1 MSVLKNK
8 RRTSKIEY
16 ERNFIGLYE
25 YMMNLIDHMPKRY
38 MQVLGKPM
46 KDRLNEMYD
55 KVMKIS
61 DMYIE
66 KEPWKE
72 RYLLCRETIENL
84 ESFAEWVYLYWN
96 LSDGRNGIKRADD
109 EKREF
114 MTKMFN
120 REIYLI
126 AGVMFRL
133 DTRKKFGIIE
143 VRYMQKFNAK
153 EIEGITFLEKLYQLN
168 KLVYPKVIRI
178 PLAQRDEEA
187 ALACKY
193 IRNAFYCAYSGNLIF
208 PENKKQY
215 DKRKRLIGEAI
226 SDMYRLDRPMLK
238 LFMVHLF
245 SNDDMEKITQLVN
258 EATRYLLALQASDKD
273 RFSGLD

>member
-16 ERNFIGLYE
+16 ERNYIGIYE
-25 YMMNLIDHMPKRY
+25 YMMNLINHMPKRY
-38 MQVLGKPM
+38 MEILGKPM
-46 KDRLNEMYD
+46 KERLNRVYD
-55 KVMKIS
+55 NVTKIS

-66 KEPWKE
+66 KDPWKE
-72 RYLLCRETIENL
+72 RYLLCGETVREL
-84 ESFAEWVYLYWN
+84 ESFAEWVYLYWI
-96 LSDGRNGIKRADD
+96 LSDGRNAIKRADD
-109 EKREF
+109 QKREF

-126 AGVMFRL
+126 AGVMFKL
-133 DTRKKFGIIE
+133 DTQKKYGHIE
-143 VRYMQKFNAK
+143 VQYMKKFNAK
-153 EIEGITFLEKLYQLN
+153 EIEGIKFLEKLYELN
-168 KLVYPKVIRI
+168 RLVYPKVIRI

-245 SNDDMEKITQLVN
+245 SDEDMERITALIG
-258 EATRYLLALQASDKD
+258 ETSRHLLALQASDKE
-273 RFSGLD
+273 RFASLS

>member
-25 YMMNLIDHMPKRY
+25 YMMNLIDHIPKRY
-38 MQVLGKPM
+38 MQMLGNPM
-46 KDRLNEMYD
+46 KVRLNEMYD

-72 RYLLCRETIENL
+72 RYLLCRETIEDL

-114 MTKMFN
+114 MSKMFN

-126 AGVMFRL
+126 AGIMFRL
-133 DTRKKFGIIE
+133 DTRKKFGMIE

-153 EIEGITFLEKLYQLN
+153 EIEGIIFLEKLYQLN

-187 ALACKY
+187 SLACKY
-193 IRNAFYCAYSGNLIF
+193 IRNAFYCAYTGNLIF

-226 SDMYRLDRPMLK
+226 SDVYRLDRPMLK

-245 SNDDMEKITQLVN
+245 SNEDMEKITQLVN

>member
-16 ERNFIGLYE
+16 ERNFIGIYE

-38 MQVLGKPM
+38 MEILGKPM

-55 KVMKIS
+55 KVAKIS

-66 KEPWKE
+66 KDPWKE
-72 RYLLCRETIENL
+72 RYLLCGEMVKDL
-84 ESFAEWVYLYWN
+84 ESFAEWVYLYWI

-109 EKREF
+109 QKREF
-114 MTKMFN
+114 MAKMFN

-126 AGVMFRL
+126 AGVMFKL
-133 DTRKKFGIIE
+133 DRQKKYGQIE
-143 VRYMQKFNAK
+143 VQYMKKFNAK
-153 EIEGITFLEKLYQLN
+153 EIEGIRFLETLYELN

-187 ALACKY
+187 ALACRY

-226 SDMYRLDRPMLK
+226 SDMYRVDRPMLK

-245 SNDDMEKITQLVN
+245 SDEDMERIAALIN
-258 EATRYLLALQASDKD
+258 ETSRHLLALQASDKE
-273 RFSGLD
+273 RFGNLS

>member
-25 YMMNLIDHMPKRY
+25 YMMNLIDHIPKRY
-38 MQVLGKPM
+38 MQLLGNPM
-46 KDRLNEMYD
+46 KVRLNEMYD

-72 RYLLCRETIENL
+72 RYLLCRETIEDL

-114 MTKMFN
+114 MSKMFN

-126 AGVMFRL
+126 AGIMFRL
-133 DTRKKFGIIE
+133 DTRKKFGMIE

-153 EIEGITFLEKLYQLN
+153 EIEGIIFLEKLYQLN

>member
-25 YMMNLIDHMPKRY
+25 YMMNLINHMPKRY
-38 MQVLGKPM
+38 MQMLGNPM
-46 KDRLNEMYD
+46 KSRLNEMYD

-72 RYLLCRETIENL
+72 RYLLCRETIEDL

-96 LSDGRNGIKRADD
+96 LSDGRNSIKRADD

-133 DTRKKFGIIE
+133 DTRKKYGIIE

-193 IRNAFYCAYSGNLIF
+193 IRNAFYCAYTGNLIF